1 MPHTLT
7 ANLAANVR
15 AEAARRRVSQAQI
28 AQHLGLDRS
37 AVSRRLSGK
46 TEFSSSE
53 LARISDLLE
62 VPVAE
67 LFGERS

>member
-1 MPHTLT
+1 MTHTVT

-28 AQHLGLDRS
+28 AQHLGIDQS
-37 AVSRRLSGK
+37 AISRRMAGK

-67 LFGERS
+67 FFGTRA